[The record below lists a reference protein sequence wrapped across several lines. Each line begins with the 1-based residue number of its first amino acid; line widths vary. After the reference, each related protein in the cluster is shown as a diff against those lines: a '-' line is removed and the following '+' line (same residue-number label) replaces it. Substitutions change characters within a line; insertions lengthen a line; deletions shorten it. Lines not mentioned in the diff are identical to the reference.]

1 MALQK
6 QNKALTNSS
15 VAVHRKEAFDI
26 GYKQYFKDIA
36 NNRISQILNS
46 KERNV
51 KFENITYRQLNSW
64 EKEGLLTNER
74 EDRSWRR
81 FSIMDAL
88 WVKVILELR
97 EFGMGWE
104 QIKNTKYSLECD
116 SKEFGVQMPI
126 LEFYTAFA
134 IGNKMPVLLLVFKD
148 GLCVPANLTQYKVA
162 REFSDVENHLQID
175 LNAILQGFFPNVDL
189 KPKNKTEMPVDV
201 DEMELLAFLRLNT
214 FEKVDI
220 YFKNGK
226 METVEGLQRVDVTNM
241 ISDVIKEHNYQ
252 KIEVVVEGGKNVSLR
267 RTVKKRL
274 NKKG

>member
-6 QNKALTNSS
+6 QNKAQENST

-26 GYKQYFKDIA
+26 GYKNYFKDIA

-81 FSIMDAL
+81 FSIMDAI
-88 WVKVILELR
+88 WVKVIQELR

-104 QIKNTKYSLECD
+104 QIKVAKQSLEWE
-116 SKEFGVQMPI
+116 SYAYKVSMPV

-162 REFSDVENHLQID
+162 REFSEVENHLQIN
-175 LNAILQGFFPNVDL
+175 LNAILQSFFPNVDL
-189 KPKNKTEMPVDV
+189 KPKSKAEMPVDV

-214 FEKVDI
+214 FEKVHI

-226 METVEGLQRVDVTNM
+226 METVEGLQRIDATNLV
-241 ISDVIKEHNYQ
+241 SDVIKEHNYQ
-252 KIEVVVEGGKNVSLR
+252 KIEVVIQDGQKVSLR
-267 RTVKKRL
+267 RTIKKKL

>member
-104 QIKNTKYSLECD
+104 QIKNTKYSLEYD
-116 SKEFGVQMPI
+116 SKEYGVQMPI

-162 REFSDVENHLQID
+162 REFSEVENHLLID

-189 KPKNKTEMPVDV
+189 KSKNKTEMPVDV

-267 RTVKKRL
+267 RTVKKKL